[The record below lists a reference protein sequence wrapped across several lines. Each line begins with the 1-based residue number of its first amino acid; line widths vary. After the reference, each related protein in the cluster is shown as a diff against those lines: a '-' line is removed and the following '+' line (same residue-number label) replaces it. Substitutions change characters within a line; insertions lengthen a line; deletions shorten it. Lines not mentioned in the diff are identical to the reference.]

1 MTIRHFP
8 TLRMTRFALAVIVL
22 LILSACGGMAL
33 PAASEDTPASATDIA
48 PPSTSTPPAALT
60 QASIPTPEASQTQ
73 VPSASPAIP
82 ETRRLTLE
90 FPPKMK
96 AGVESDIVFLT
107 LVVDE
112 FGNITPTAQTGG
124 NVVVGEV
131 VKIPNLYET
140 HNITAEARFDIAG
153 IDVQPSGPIYQPL
166 TRGESVTFYW
176 SVRPQAT
183 GKYRGTVWLHLNFV
197 ERSSGE
203 ESRMALSAQ
212 FVEIEAVDFF
222 GFSVDFVRTSGVV
235 GSVLGVIVGFPF
247 FDDVVKYLWNRRK
260 KRKKTVKR

>member
-1 MTIRHFP
+1 VTIKHFP
-8 TLRMTRFALAVIVL
+8 LLRMVRFALTVTVFLVI
-22 LILSACGGMAL
+22 SACGGMAL
-33 PAASEDTPASATDIA
+33 PAASEEAPAATTDLA
-48 PPSTSTPPAALT
+48 PPSTSTPALSLT
-60 QASIPTPEASQTQ
+60 QAAVPTSEIPPTQ
-73 VPSASPAIP
+73 IPVSPAIP

-96 AGVESDIVFLT
+96 AGVESDIIL
-107 LVVDE
+107 LMLEVDE

-131 VKIPNLYET
+131 VEIPNLYET
-140 HNITAEARFDIAG
+140 HTITAEARFDIAG

-166 TRGESVTFYW
+166 TRGESVIFYW
-176 SVRPQAT
+176 SVRPLET
-183 GKYRGTVWLHLNFV
+183 GTYRGAVWLHLNFV

-247 FDDVVKYLWNRRK
+247 FDDAVKYLWNRRK
-260 KRKKTVKR
+260 KRKKTIKR

>member
-1 MTIRHFP
+1 
-8 TLRMTRFALAVIVL
+8 
-22 LILSACGGMAL
+22 
-33 PAASEDTPASATDIA
+33 
-48 PPSTSTPPAALT
+48 
-60 QASIPTPEASQTQ
+60 
-73 VPSASPAIP
+73 
-82 ETRRLTLE
+82 
-90 FPPKMK
+90 MK
-96 AGVESDIVFLT
+96 AGVESDIILLT
-107 LVVDE
+107 LEVDE

-131 VKIPNLYET
+131 VEIPNLYET
-140 HNITAEARFDIAG
+140 HTITAEARFDIAG

-176 SVRPQAT
+176 SVRPQET
-183 GKYRGTVWLHLNFV
+183 GTYRGTVWLHLNFV

-247 FDDVVKYLWNRRK
+247 FDDAVKYLWNRRK
-260 KRKKTVKR
+260 KRKKTIKR